1 MRIVYSYYFH
11 TNKYAK
17 KNKQTNKSYNVDI
30 EILMEPNSEK
40 NDFVIKTCFRNK
52 YNNNKINQ

>member
-40 NDFVIKTCFRNK
+40 MILSSKHAFGTNITTTK
-52 YNNNKINQ
+52 